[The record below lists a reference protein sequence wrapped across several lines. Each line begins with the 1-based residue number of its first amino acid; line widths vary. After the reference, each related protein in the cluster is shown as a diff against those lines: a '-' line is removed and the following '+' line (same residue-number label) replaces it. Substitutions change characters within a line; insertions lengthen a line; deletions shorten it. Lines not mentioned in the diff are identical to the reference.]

1 MYVCA
6 CMTAFVCTCDMC
18 LYFMYKYVYVCMV
31 YVCVYM
37 FKCIQT
43 YEYTTCVHMCLSVLE
58 TWDLCWVTFTVAL
71 HILSISTFEM
81 KSLPEPRTH
90 LFGYNGWSVSPADLP
105 VWASLA
111 RGLAGCVTM
120 PNSYIGAE
128 LNLGPHAAAAALYQ
142 WSHLFALISCPSFAS
157 FSEFTF
163 YLCIFNFLNLFLILF
178 CIH

>member
-1 MYVCA
+1 
-6 CMTAFVCTCDMC
+6 
-18 LYFMYKYVYVCMV
+18 
-31 YVCVYM
+31 
-37 FKCIQT
+37 
-43 YEYTTCVHMCLSVLE
+43 
-58 TWDLCWVTFTVAL
+58 
-71 HILSISTFEM
+71 M

-105 VWASLA
+105 VWASPV

-120 PNSYIGAE
+120 PNSYMGAE
-128 LNLGPHAAAAALYQ
+128 LNLGPHAAAASTLPMEP
-142 WSHLFALISCPSFAS
+142 SLCSLISCPSFAS